1 MSKKG
6 KKSFHSKKEKFNRPW
21 QEESPVK
28 AKKHLGQHFLKD
40 EAVAK
45 KIGETLKL
53 NGYRN
58 VIEIGPGTGCS
69 PNICWKRIS
78 IWWQWIWMR
87 NL

>member
-45 KIGETLKL
+45 KLG
-53 NGYRN
+53 
-58 VIEIGPGTGCS
+58 
-69 PNICWKRIS
+69 KR
-78 IWWQWIWMR
+78 
-87 NL
+87 